1 MQWLE
6 EFIKKH
12 PFIQKNYEQQV
23 IEGIR
28 DEKNELKRKVPA
40 HQWWEIDD
48 IDGMELDLP
57 IKEKDRLRG
66 SELHSGILEIMD
78 SKGVNSSELK
88 QIMDDLENVAQTLND
103 HDKKEMEIMLLEGL
117 VNATLSSRNAYDQF
131 YEILGPEL
139 RKMCDSNNA
148 FWIELGEKNKR
159 EREERYAQLVE
170 RKKREDAAKK
180 TGSR

>member
-1 MQWLE
+1 
-6 EFIKKH
+6 
-12 PFIQKNYEQQV
+12 
-23 IEGIR
+23 
-28 DEKNELKRKVPA
+28 
-40 HQWWEIDD
+40 
-48 IDGMELDLP
+48 
-57 IKEKDRLRG
+57 
-66 SELHSGILEIMD
+66 MD